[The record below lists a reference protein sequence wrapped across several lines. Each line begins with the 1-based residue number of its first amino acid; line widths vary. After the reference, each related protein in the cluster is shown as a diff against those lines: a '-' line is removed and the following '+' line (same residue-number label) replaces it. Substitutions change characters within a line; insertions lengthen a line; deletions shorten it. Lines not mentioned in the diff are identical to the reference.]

1 MKDVVGKVSHWNI
14 LPQLV
19 LFLSDIH
26 SCKVTHTVISLQL
39 APDFNVVGPCLL
51 DPGYE
56 RTIRLETEVV
66 QEVINS

>member
-26 SCKVTHTVISLQL
+26 SGKVSNTVISLQL

-56 RTIRLETEVV
+56 RIIRLETE
-66 QEVINS
+66 EA

>member
-19 LFLSDIH
+19 LLLSDIH
-26 SCKVTHTVISLQL
+26 SGKVTHTVISLQL

-56 RTIRLETEVV
+56 RTIRLETEVA
-66 QEVINS
+66 